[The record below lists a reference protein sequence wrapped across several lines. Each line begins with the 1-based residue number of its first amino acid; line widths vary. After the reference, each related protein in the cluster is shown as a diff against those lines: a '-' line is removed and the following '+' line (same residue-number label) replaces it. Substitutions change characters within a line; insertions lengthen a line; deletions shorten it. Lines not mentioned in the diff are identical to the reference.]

1 MARAADPNRNRAIER
16 ALVQAGGVLDTLST
30 LQSDEGADGV
40 GTVRLRGAPGRN
52 LGSRLSFLACSVN
65 ESLRRKPLRRTSD
78 VVELSD
84 GAALTGESDADTEI
98 VFPKEMRAAADRPKG
113 WEFARNQL
121 KLTVKLGE
129 GQFGLVW

>member
-1 MARAADPNRNRAIER
+1 
-16 ALVQAGGVLDTLST
+16 
-30 LQSDEGADGV
+30 
-40 GTVRLRGAPGRN
+40 
-52 LGSRLSFLACSVN
+52 VN